1 MIRALRAL
9 PVLLTRAQKRDFILL
24 QGLFLVSAFVEV
36 AGIASIAPFIALLSN
51 PEIIETN
58 AIVNGIYTE
67 LAFKTVN
74 EFFLAFAAL
83 IMVAI
88 SLSNFISGFTMW
100 RLFIFSM
107 KVGSDLQTTIYKN
120 YIHNEFVFFSM
131 HNSSRL
137 ISTITQEVPRFVYNV
152 VQPLCELISKLFVVL
167 IILVGLIYID
177 ILMAFLAFSIVGGTY
192 LFIFK
197 ILRWRLVAHGNT
209 ITVVNDKKIKLLN
222 ESLGGIKEV
231 KLLGTED
238 WYEAQV
244 RDANLTVLRS
254 GAFIS
259 LAGDIPRFI
268 VETATFLAILFL
280 ALYLLYNS
288 GSPSEVI
295 SVLSLYAMAGYKL
308 LPSMQ
313 TIYKSFSLIKANGG
327 LVPQLVDEVANSA
340 FAKENKSGVGEDS
353 RPIKPGKIILE
364 NVSYRYPEAS
374 DDALKNVSLTIEKN
388 TITSFV
394 GSSGAGKSTAV
405 DVILGLLIPDQ
416 GELIVGD
423 TVVTKSNV
431 KSWQKHLGYVPQS
444 IFIVDDTITA
454 NIAFGIPPETIDI
467 ERVKHAAKLANID
480 AFIEAL
486 PEKYDFQVGERGSQ
500 LSGGQRQR
508 VGIARALYHNPEIII
523 FDEATS
529 ALDSVTESQIMKE
542 IKKLSSF
549 KTIIMIAHRLST
561 VINSDKIIYFTN
573 GSIADTGT
581 YKELLAG
588 NKEFA
593 SLVRHSETKH
603 DSS

>member
-24 QGLFLVSAFVEV
+24 QGLFLISAFVEV

-67 LAFKTVN
+67 LAFESVN
-74 EFFLAFAAL
+74 EFFFAFAAL
-83 IMVAI
+83 IMVTITTSNLI
-88 SLSNFISGFTMW
+88 SAFTMW
-100 RLFIFSM
+100 RLFGFSM
-107 KVGSDLQTTIYKN
+107 RVGAALQTTIYKN
-120 YIHNEFVFFSM
+120 YIHNDFVFFSM
-131 HNSSRL
+131 NNSSRL
-137 ISTITQEVPRFVYNV
+137 TSTITQEVPRFVYNV

-167 IILVGLIYID
+167 IILIGLIYID
-177 ILMAFLAFSIVGGTY
+177 ILMAFLAFLIVGGTY

-209 ITVVNDKKIKLLN
+209 ITIINDKKIKLLN

-244 RDANLTVLRS
+244 RDANEKVLRS

-259 LAGDIPRFI
+259 LAGDMPRFI

-327 LVPQLVDEVANSA
+327 IVPQLVEEVANSA
-340 FAKENKSGVGEDS
+340 LPQNGQATEQADLSEIKVDKIRLDGV
-353 RPIKPGKIILE
+353 
-364 NVSYRYPEAS
+364 NYRYPEAS
-374 DDALKNVSLTIEKN
+374 ENALTNLNLTIEPN
-388 TITSFV
+388 TIVSFV

-405 DVILGLLIPDQ
+405 DVILGLLTPDKGQ
-416 GELIVGD
+416 LIVGD
-423 TVVTKSNV
+423 TVVTKGNV

-467 ERVKHAAKLANID
+467 ERVKQAARLANID

-486 PEKYDFQVGERGSQ
+486 PEKYDFHVGERGSQ

-508 VGIARALYHNPEIII
+508 VGIARALYHNPEVII

-561 VINSDKIIYFTN
+561 VINSDKIVYFTN
-573 GSIADTGT
+573 GSIADEGT
-581 YKELLAG
+581 YQELLNG
-588 NKEFA
+588 NKGFA
-593 SLVRHSETKH
+593 SFVKH
-603 DSS
+603 DEKKHDE